1 METRFA
7 ALIIGAAC
15 LFMLL
20 AVGMGSMMYAA
31 LDALALPSDSCTTLV
46 LEDVGR

>member
-1 METRFA
+1 MMEARFA

-20 AVGMGSMMYAA
+20 AVGLGSMMYGVTYI
-31 LDALALPSDSCTTLV
+31 ALPSDSCTTLV